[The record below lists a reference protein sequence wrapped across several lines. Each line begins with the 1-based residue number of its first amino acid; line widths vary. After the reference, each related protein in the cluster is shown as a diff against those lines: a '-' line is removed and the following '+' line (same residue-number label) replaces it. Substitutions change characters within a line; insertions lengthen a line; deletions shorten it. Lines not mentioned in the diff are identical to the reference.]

1 MKKTDLNTECKDLEF
16 IIDNLVMGKESYEI
30 EDTRYNLEEG
40 IEFLRGFLQELKG
53 LNNQIIE
60 QGNTPE
66 LLKKIYEK
74 YTELWLFQLYIHVD
88 SLPVVIG
95 GLMRY
100 PNYVE

>member
-1 MKKTDLNTECKDLEF
+1 MKKTDLSSECKDLES
-16 IIDNLVMGKESYEI
+16 IIDNLTMGKESYEI

-40 IEFLRGFLQELKG
+40 IEFLKGFLQELKD

-66 LLKKIYEK
+66 LLKIVYEK

-88 SLPVVIG
+88 RLPSVIG
-95 GLMRY
+95 GLMWY
-100 PNYVE
+100 PNDVE